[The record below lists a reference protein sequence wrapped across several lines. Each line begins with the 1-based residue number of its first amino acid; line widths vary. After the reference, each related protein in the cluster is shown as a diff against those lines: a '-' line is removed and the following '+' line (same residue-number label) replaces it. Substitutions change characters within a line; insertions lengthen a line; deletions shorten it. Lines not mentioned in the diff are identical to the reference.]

1 MFSFYR
7 HLKRNKHSISK
18 NKEQT
23 RDKQVPSR
31 TGEKLKETRGKKWE
45 GEALGP
51 QFNCVFCSLMDTPSG
66 KLKDKEH
73 PESEQEQHFQHF
85 SSRQAG
91 SSSRFWALTANV
103 NHLKSEMCN
112 TADRLHLTL
121 FQKDSCHSHRCAQIG
136 SALSFIR

>member
-51 QFNCVFCSLMDTPSG
+51 QFNCVFCSLMDTTSG

-91 SSSRFWALTANV
+91 SSSRFWALG
-103 NHLKSEMCN
+103 LQLM
-112 TADRLHLTL
+112 R
-121 FQKDSCHSHRCAQIG
+121 I
-136 SALSFIR
+136 I